1 LPYNKLNNIHLLDAQ
16 IAFKHSFISEF
27 WTFQFCDFDWD
38 SLNEFNNSLL
48 KIFNILEM

>member
-1 LPYNKLNNIHLLDAQ
+1 MLNNIYLLNTQ
-16 IAFKHSFISEF
+16 IIFKYSFISEF

-38 SLNEFNNSLL
+38 SLIEFNNSLL